1 MMNVLKIILIV
12 LCLITIFF
20 LTLILNYLILLQS
33 NKEDAGLG
41 ALTGQTDSNLFSEK
55 KEQGAELYLSRMTTV
70 CVGAIIILSLIINV
84 YK

>member
-1 MMNVLKIILIV
+1 MNVLKIILTV
-12 LCLITIFF
+12 LCLITIF
-20 LTLILNYLILLQS
+20 LILLQS

>member
-1 MMNVLKIILIV
+1 MMNVLKIILTV
-12 LCLITIFF
+12 LCLIIIF
-20 LTLILNYLILLQS
+20 LILLQS

>member
-1 MMNVLKIILIV
+1 MINVLKIILIV
-12 LCLITIFF
+12 LCLITIF
-20 LTLILNYLILLQS
+20 LILLQS

>member
-1 MMNVLKIILIV
+1 MMNVLKIILTV
-12 LCLITIFF
+12 LCLITIF
-20 LTLILNYLILLQS
+20 LILLQS

>member
-12 LCLITIFF
+12 LCLITIF
-20 LTLILNYLILLQS
+20 LILLQS

>member
-1 MMNVLKIILIV
+1 MINVLKIILTV
-12 LCLITIFF
+12 LCLITIF
-20 LTLILNYLILLQS
+20 LILLQS